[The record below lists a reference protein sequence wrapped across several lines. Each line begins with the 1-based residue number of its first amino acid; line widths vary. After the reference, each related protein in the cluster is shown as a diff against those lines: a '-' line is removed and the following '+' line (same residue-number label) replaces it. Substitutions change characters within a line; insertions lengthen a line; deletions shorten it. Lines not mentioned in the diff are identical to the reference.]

1 MWYYRNQKQKCE
13 SELTCNRIEV
23 SYYKGGGQRGFKPAS
38 SILIWYNTMLL
49 GWRPADEKRKL
60 SLEPRRE
67 TQTETEKQMRN
78 MEGNSHRS
86 AKCSTCRHWMGKHVR
101 QRTGTVTSVRR
112 KTLPSRLLCS
122 SFWAASNGSCDVTLC
137 IAVCWQLV
145 TRLLRGPLSGSYTAV
160 WCLLHWSPLRRPHR
174 VATWRVEAVNR
185 EQQQQDIIQ

>member
-1 MWYYRNQKQKCE
+1 MEAGR
-13 SELTCNRIEV
+13 R
-23 SYYKGGGQRGFKPAS
+23 
-38 SILIWYNTMLL
+38 
-49 GWRPADEKRKL
+49 DEKKKL

-145 TRLLRGPLSGSYTAV
+145 YWEVHWVVLTQQFGVYYIEVHLGVLTVLLPGASRPSTENNNNKTSFNRGTGGEGKEGEWGKGKGRGISRITP
-160 WCLLHWSPLRRPHR
+160 
-174 VATWRVEAVNR
+174 
-185 EQQQQDIIQ
+185 